1 MFALAVPGWRRALGL
16 VVPDGAGYA
25 VGDRIDVPV
34 SLYESAPVTLL
45 VFTRSGCGTCQ
56 RAKSAM
62 ATLAAALRDRATVRV
77 TMVVADGTQA
87 DERKYLHDIG
97 LTDGHLAGVDFRA
110 LRLQRVPTTVLVDR
124 TGRVLY
130 SLEGV
135 LDAAVVG
142 VPDELL
148 GQVAAAFVTLRP
160 GFDYSAKD
168 VLRHCAAR
176 LENFMVP
183 QQVRFLDEF
192 PRTATGKIDK
202 LQLAQLLAESV
213 Q

>member
-1 MFALAVPGWRRALGL
+1 MQRDLLARRTATIVICTCAAIVASSVFALAVPGWRRALGL

-130 SLEGV
+130 SLEGEP
-135 LDAAVVG
+135 AAS
-142 VPDELL
+142 DQTALL
-148 GQVAAAFVTLRP
+148 RLVAAR
-160 GFDYSAKD
+160 DIS
-168 VLRHCAAR
+168 R
-176 LENFMVP
+176 
-183 QQVRFLDEF
+183 
-192 PRTATGKIDK
+192 
-202 LQLAQLLAESV
+202 
-213 Q
+213 